1 MRPMTKSKRI
11 FRLSSDQSRNWAT
24 QAIKNAPQ
32 GYIVIIQE
40 PNRTLEQNAL
50 QWPILQAF
58 AEQLEWPVN
67 GCMTKL
73 TDEEWKD
80 ILTAA
85 FRQEQPRLAQ
95 GLRGGVVMLGQRT
108 SKFGK
113 REFSDWADFLFA
125 VAAEKGVRVYEEA
138 T

>member
-1 MRPMTKSKRI
+1 MTKSKRI

-58 AEQLEWPVN
+58 SEQLEWPVN

>member
-1 MRPMTKSKRI
+1 MTKSKRI
-11 FRLSSDQSRNWAT
+11 FRLSSDQSRNLAM

-58 AEQLEWPVN
+58 SEQLEWPVN